1 MFSLVE
7 RSVHTA
13 RKPFCKFDRS
23 FLVTG
28 STIILGT
35 ESINVFTNEKIFQPA
50 GKPLLQKIMEA
61 YYSRKIALYYFKTC
75 LFW

>member
-23 FLVTG
+23 FLVFGIT
-28 STIILGT
+28 TILGT

-50 GKPLLQKIMEA
+50 GKPLLQKIIQA
-61 YYSRKIALYYFKTC
+61 YYSRKIALHDFRTC
-75 LFW
+75 LF

>member
-13 RKPFCKFDRS
+13 RKPFCKFDSS

-28 STIILGT
+28 STTILDT
-35 ESINVFTNEKIFQPA
+35 ESINVFTNEKIFQLA
-50 GKPLLQKIMEA
+50 GKPLLQKIIQA
-61 YYSRKIALYYFKTC
+61 
-75 LFW
+75 

>member
-7 RSVHTA
+7 RSFHTA

-28 STIILGT
+28 STTILGT
-35 ESINVFTNEKIFQPA
+35 ESISVFTNEKIFQPV
-50 GKPLLQKIMEA
+50 GKPLLQKI
-61 YYSRKIALYYFKTC
+61 I
-75 LFW
+75 